1 MTSSIPPA
9 ADPGSATPSDRL
21 WLRSELMGTQVIT
34 RDTGRRLGVV
44 GEVVVDIDRREVV
57 ALGLRDN
64 PLTRFLPGLP
74 RWMPL
79 DRIRQ
84 VGDVILV
91 DSADSL
97 VEAFNPERYSKV
109 INCQVITEAG
119 NVLGRVLG
127 FSFDIETGE
136 LASLVIGALG
146 VPLLGEGV
154 LSTWELSV
162 QELVSSGPDRIIVYE
177 GADEKLKQLSSG
189 LLEKLG
195 IGGSSWEQEERD
207 RFRST
212 MVPVENQLAAGQAA
226 TSEQRRIQPA
236 TSRAVVPEE
245 QLEYVEVEE
254 RREREPLRQRRYL
267 DEDEPEY
274 RPEDRAPRG
283 VDGPRGQLD
292 RPNLER
298 RDLNRDEREDRDR
311 DQLGRDRFDFD
322 RDDSYRRDLD
332 RRDLDRRD
340 LDRPSLDRRDLD
352 RQDFD
357 RRDLDGGEPARPG
370 LERRNL
376 DRGDLGRR
384 EPDRREPDR
393 RAPGRSDL
401 DSGNL
406 DRGDLDGGGDLGNG
420 DLYGQDRYD
429 RDSGRFDTA
438 AQDPGPRDAY
448 SRNTSGLDIYGGDL
462 SGRETSTGDNY
473 SRDLGGGDAYD
484 SEAYSRDRGPRDL
497 GRRDFDLPN
506 REPQLQKRWD
516 QDPRE
521 LDKPAGRGLDP
532 IKDRQLDAGEKSPS
546 QPSAAAGRALE
557 ARPAPRRHDSGP
569 MDVEVEPLPQAGR
582 QDQGNREDP
591 APRQLD
597 DRDTSFE
604 DPW

>member
-1 MTSSIPPA
+1 LTSSIPPA

-274 RPEDRAPRG
+274 IPEGREPRG
-283 VDGPRGQLD
+283 VDGPRGQFDRQDLD
-292 RPNLER
+292 RGER
-298 RDLNRDEREDRDR
+298 QDRER
-311 DQLGRDRFDFD
+311 DQSGRDRFDLD

-332 RRDLDRRD
+332 RRDMDRRD
-340 LDRPSLDRRDLD
+340 FD

-357 RRDLDGGEPARPG
+357 RRDLDRGEPARPDLDRG
-370 LERRNL
+370 NL
-376 DRGDLGRR
+376 NRGDLGRSDLGR
-384 EPDRREPDR
+384 SESDRRDL
-393 RAPGRSDL
+393 GRSDL
-401 DSGNL
+401 DRRGQGGRVLGSG
-406 DRGDLDGGGDLGNG
+406 GLGSG
-420 DLYGQDRYD
+420 DLYGQDRYG
-429 RDSGRFDTA
+429 RDPDRFDA
-438 AQDPGPRDAY
+438 EAGDPGSRDAY
-448 SRNTSGLDIYGGDL
+448 SRDAS
-462 SGRETSTGDNY
+462 
-473 SRDLGGGDAYD
+473 SRDTYGNDDYGNNDYGNDAYG
-484 SEAYSRDRGPRDL
+484 RDRGPRDL

-506 REPQLQKRWD
+506 REPRLQNRWD

-521 LDKPAGRGLDP
+521 LDRSAGRGLDP

-569 MDVEVEPLPQAGR
+569 LDVEVEPLPQSGR
-582 QDQGNREDP
+582 QDPATRQDP
-591 APRQLD
+591 SPRQLD
-597 DRDTSFE
+597 DRDKGFE